1 MEDSA
6 GETSDAVK
14 KGVEEDP
21 PAEGQADAAHTN
33 SSTTDYGQNLNVIG
47 SEASE
52 NKNVPIKDVP
62 IGAVSFYDVS
72 NPSRTLILA
81 LVVVENQAHPPG

>member
-33 SSTTDYGQNLNVIG
+33 SSTTDYGQNLETNVIG

-52 NKNVPIKDVP
+52 NKNVPI
-62 IGAVSFYDVS
+62 ASVSFYDVS